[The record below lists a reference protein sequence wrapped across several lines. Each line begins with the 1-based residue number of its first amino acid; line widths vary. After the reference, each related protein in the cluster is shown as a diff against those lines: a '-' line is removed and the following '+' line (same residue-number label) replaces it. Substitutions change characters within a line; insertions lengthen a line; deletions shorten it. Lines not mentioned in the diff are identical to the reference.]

1 MSAPS
6 DNPYDDGLDFIGCP
20 PRLARIRLPDF
31 PEHYKYDSKLVCWGR
46 GNDFPDGQRTMI
58 VSIENFRPVKGLCGV
73 YSGSVTFFD
82 GDKGDKWYT
91 GKLRFHYTRNYI
103 YKLSTGYHEIR
114 PIVVFRFV
122 VKGDLERV
130 SDEMPEWTAFVL
142 CTKEAKGAKS
152 YDKFFVYGGFDVL
165 YDVREKEA
173 KGFILSL
180 GHNDGW
186 YTHHLKC
193 SRRPIDHKTHIG
205 DYIGHY
211 CDRGWLFV
219 SPGRNFVFN
228 PHLKPPTGRFHEE
241 ALRRIG
247 ERCLTEEAI
256 EYGYLRMTAVLE
268 NDFYQ
273 KLEGWTACKSHFES
287 AKSCMGYVG
296 TGEPHDFLTFLSMGY
311 WDYPKM
317 DARVDLHLVEG
328 SVRFENHYE
337 KEMSRYFYGFSTYMF
352 DEDLKLVD
360 LVDNRDIIG
369 VPEDTEL
376 LLYLFNAGVRARNPK
391 ERYIELDPR
400 VSHRLVRSKR
410 EYTKKREECPFMLNE
425 EPQK

>member
-1 MSAPS
+1 
-6 DNPYDDGLDFIGCP
+6 
-20 PRLARIRLPDF
+20 
-31 PEHYKYDSKLVCWGR
+31 
-46 GNDFPDGQRTMI
+46 MI
-58 VSIENFRPVKGLCGV
+58 ASIENFKPVKDHCGV
-73 YSGSVTFFD
+73 YSGSVTFYD
-82 GDKGDKWYT
+82 GEKGDKWYA
-91 GKLRFHYTRNYI
+91 GELRFHYTRNYL
-103 YKLSTGYHEIR
+103 YKLSTDYHEIK
-114 PIVVFRFV
+114 PTIVFRFV

-142 CTKEAKGAKS
+142 CTKKDKGAKS

-173 KGFILSL
+173 TSFFLSL

-193 SRRPIDHKTHIG
+193 SRRPIDHKTSIG

-241 ALRRIG
+241 AIRRIG

-256 EYGYLRMTAVLE
+256 EYGYLKMTAVLE
-268 NDFYQ
+268 NDSYQ
-273 KLEGWTACKSHFES
+273 KLEGWTTCKSHFES

-296 TGEPHDFLTFLSMGY
+296 TGEPHDCLTFLSMGY
-311 WDYPKM
+311 WNYPKM

-328 SVRFENHYE
+328 NVKLENHYD
-337 KEMSRYFYGFSTYMF
+337 KDMTRYFYGFSTYMLNQ
-352 DEDLKLVD
+352 DLKLVD
-360 LVDNRDIIG
+360 LVDNKDVIG
-369 VPEDTEL
+369 VPEDAEL
-376 LLYLFNAGVRARNPK
+376 LLYLFNAGVKSRNPK

-400 VSHRLVRSKR
+400 VSHRLVRSKL
-410 EYTKKREECPFMLNE
+410 EYMKKREECPFIFNE